1 MTNFLRYTEF
11 ITEASINIVI
21 DKLGTI
27 DSIEIKDMDDYV
39 NHFIDNG
46 AKRLAGGASAEVL
59 EFKGNVIKIFA
70 PINDPG
76 MTRYLSFCLSNKN
89 NPFVPKIEKIIKSF
103 ATEED
108 RWIYAVFMENL
119 KSSGSDFEK
128 DLNAVFY
135 AADDLKF
142 GKSIKDDNEFFN
154 KLKNTIIQFS
164 KGGMEKDIDNILSF
178 LRKGI
183 SKFKYGVD
191 FGPQN
196 WMLRGSQLVLI
207 DPFWP
212 DMES

>member
-1 MTNFLRYTEF
+1 MINFLKYSEF
-11 ITEASINIVI
+11 VNEASINTVI

-27 DSIEIKDMDDYV
+27 DSVEIKDMDDYV
-39 NHFIDNG
+39 NHFISKG
-46 AKRLAGGASAEVL
+46 AKRLSGGASAEVL

-76 MTRYLSFCLSNKN
+76 MARYLSFCLSNKN
-89 NPFVPKIEKIIKSF
+89 NPFVPKIEKILKSW
-103 ATEED
+103 TSEED

-119 KSSGSDFEK
+119 KPSSSDFEK
-128 DLNAVFY
+128 SINGVFY
-135 AADDLKF
+135 AADDLQF

-154 KLKNTIIQFS
+154 KFKKTIIQFS
-164 KGGMEKDIDNILSF
+164 KGGMEKSIDDVLSF

-196 WMLRGSQLVLI
+196 WMMRGSQLVLI

-212 DMES
+212 AMES